1 NIKSTECECPKGAFK
16 CSHAAAVFIY
26 AIHHVSRTD
35 IECRWNKPK
44 KPTCPAVRDVTE
56 MFPPPKQYCAL
67 SREPTQADRSSIYR
81 SLCKYGK
88 FTGLWWILSPE
99 PEPVTSALFFKEK
112 CKIQSSTIQ
121 EIAKLTVGQRENP
134 AWSMLRKGRLTAS
147 NFGPV
152 LAAKRVSQSLLK
164 RLMGEYDLSGVKA
177 ITWGVNNEKEAV
189 NAFEMSN
196 CLKVEPTGIWF
207 EESGILGATP
217 DGLV

>member
-1 NIKSTECECPKGAFK
+1 MNIKSTECECPKGAFK

-99 PEPVTSALFFKEK
+99 PEPVTLPMLTIEEIIYSDGFLQAHGKEDQLSFFKEK
-112 CKIQSSTIQ
+112 MQNSK
-121 EIAKLTVGQRENP
+121 
-134 AWSMLRKGRLTAS
+134 
-147 NFGPV
+147 
-152 LAAKRVSQSLLK
+152 
-164 RLMGEYDLSGVKA
+164 
-177 ITWGVNNEKEAV
+177 
-189 NAFEMSN
+189 
-196 CLKVEPTGIWF
+196 
-207 EESGILGATP
+207 
-217 DGLV
+217 

>member
-1 NIKSTECECPKGAFK
+1 M
-16 CSHAAAVFIY
+16 FIY

-81 SLCKYGK
+81 SLCEYGK

-99 PEPVTSALFFKEK
+99 PEPVTLPMLTIEEIIYSDGFLQAHGKEDQLSFFKEK

-121 EIAKLTVGQRENP
+121 EIAKLKTLNCVNDDGKQVLFFSLEGTVDIKKVNKI
-134 AWSMLRKGRLTAS
+134 SC
-147 NFGPV
+147 
-152 LAAKRVSQSLLK
+152 KR
-164 RLMGEYDLSGVKA
+164 
-177 ITWGVNNEKEAV
+177 
-189 NAFEMSN
+189 
-196 CLKVEPTGIWF
+196 
-207 EESGILGATP
+207 
-217 DGLV
+217 

>member
-1 NIKSTECECPKGAFK
+1 
-16 CSHAAAVFIY
+16 
-26 AIHHVSRTD
+26 
-35 IECRWNKPK
+35 
-44 KPTCPAVRDVTE
+44 

-88 FTGLWWILSPE
+88 FTGLCWILIPE
-99 PEPVTSALFFKEK
+99 PEPVTLPMLTIEEIIYSDGFLQAHGKEDQLSFFKEK

-177 ITWGVNNEKEAV
+177 ITWGVNNEK
-189 NAFEMSN
+189 
-196 CLKVEPTGIWF
+196 
-207 EESGILGATP
+207 
-217 DGLV
+217 